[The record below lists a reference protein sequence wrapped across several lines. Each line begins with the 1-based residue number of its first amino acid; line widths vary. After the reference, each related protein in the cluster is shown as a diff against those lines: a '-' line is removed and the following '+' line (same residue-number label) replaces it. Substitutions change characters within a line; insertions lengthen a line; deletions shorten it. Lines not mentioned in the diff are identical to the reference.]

1 MNTLGIDIG
10 GTSIKLAL
18 LSQGPPILHNL
29 PAHTPCP
36 TPDQLAPVLA
46 DALAQV
52 LAQIPRIDRLGLC
65 LPGLF
70 DHTTRTLAASV
81 NHPNLVGL
89 HLDSFLSS
97 LRRDLPRA
105 QVVPDAYAAAADFAA
120 LHSPPGRLLALS
132 LGTGVGACVLDA
144 GIPLK
149 VSPPDAGLSSGH
161 LGQIDVSMAID
172 TNPPIGPDGGRGSLE
187 AYLGA
192 PALKARFGPD
202 LHDALAAITPDDPAI
217 LALVR
222 TLRIA
227 HAIYRPDT
235 IALLGGVGLGL
246 VHLLPEIHA
255 RTNADLTRLARPNWR
270 LLPADDT
277 FHAARGAARLAG
289 TTG

>member
-18 LSQGPPILHNL
+18 LTRGTTTLREL
-29 PAHTPCP
+29 PAHTPHP
-36 TPDQLAPVLA
+36 TPDQLIPILA
-46 DALAQV
+46 RSLSE
-52 LAQIPRIDRLGLC
+52 LPPIDRLGLC

-70 DHTTRTLAASV
+70 DQRTRTLTASV

-89 HLDSFLSS
+89 NLDAFLASA
-97 LRRDLPRA
+97 RGDLPHA
-105 QVVPDAYAAAADFAA
+105 SVFPDAYAAAADFAA
-120 LHSPPGRLLALS
+120 LHHHPGRLLALC

-144 GIPLK
+144 GVPLK
-149 VSPPDAGLSSGH
+149 VSPPDAPLSSGH
-161 LGQIDVSMAID
+161 LGQIDVSMAAD
-172 TNPPIGPDGGRGSLE
+172 TEPPIGPDGGRGSLE

-192 PALKARFGPD
+192 PALRARLGQD
-202 LHDALAAITPDDPAI
+202 LHAALADLNADDPAV

-235 IALLGGVGLGL
+235 VALLGGIGLGL
-246 VHLLPEIHA
+246 ARLIPAIHA
-255 RTNADLTRLARPNWR
+255 RTSTALTRLARPNWR

-277 FHAARGAARLAG
+277 FHAARGAARLA